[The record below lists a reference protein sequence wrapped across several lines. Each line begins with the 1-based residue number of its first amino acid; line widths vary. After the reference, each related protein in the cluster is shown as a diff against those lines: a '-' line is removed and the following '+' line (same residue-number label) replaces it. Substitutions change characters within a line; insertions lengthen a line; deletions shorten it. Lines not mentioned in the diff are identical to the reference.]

1 MTEAKSRDAAASVSP
16 EALSEHVQAH
26 RGRRDLLEGYL

>member
-1 MTEAKSRDAAASVSP
+1 MTEAKPKQAAPTLTLDDLRERAESI
-16 EALSEHVQAH
+16 